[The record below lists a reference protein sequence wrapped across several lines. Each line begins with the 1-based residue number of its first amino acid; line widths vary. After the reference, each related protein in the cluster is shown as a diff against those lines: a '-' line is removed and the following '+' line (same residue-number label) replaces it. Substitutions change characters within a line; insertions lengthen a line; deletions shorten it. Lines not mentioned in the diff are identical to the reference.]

1 MAFVLKQ
8 SDSYRWPVSF
18 KLPTDGGKREKQ
30 SFEAEFKRLPQ
41 SRIMQIQTQAQR
53 LIKAAEDGEQIEGI
67 SDLSVADEV
76 LVGWSGIVD
85 EDGEEVPFSKA
96 NKAALLEV
104 PMLAA
109 SLIQS
114 YFESLVEEKR
124 KN

>member
-30 SFEAEFKRLPQ
+30 TFEAEFKRLPQ
-41 SRIMQIQTQAQR
+41 SRIMEIQTQAQR

-96 NKAALLEV
+96 NKVALLEV

>member
-30 SFEAEFKRLPQ
+30 TFEAEFKRLPQ
-41 SRIMQIQTQAQR
+41 SRIMQIQAQAQQ
-53 LIKAAEDGEQIEGI
+53 LVKAAEDGELVEGI

>member
-18 KLPTDGGKREKQ
+18 KLPTDGGKHEKQ

-41 SRIMQIQTQAQR
+41 SRIMEIQTQAQR
-53 LIKAAEDGEQIEGI
+53 LIKAAEDGEQMEGI

-96 NKAALLEV
+96 NKAVLLEV

-109 SLIQS
+109 S
-114 YFESLVEEKR
+114 VAG
-124 KN
+124 

>member
-41 SRIMQIQTQAQR
+41 SRIMEIQTQAQR

>member
-30 SFEAEFKRLPQ
+30 TFEAEFKRLPQ
-41 SRIMQIQTQAQR
+41 SRIMEIQTQAQR

>member
-8 SDSYRWPVSF
+8 SDSYRWPVTF

-41 SRIMQIQTQAQR
+41 SRIMEIQTQAQR
-53 LIKAAEDGEQIEGI
+53 LIKAAEDGEQVEGI

>member
-41 SRIMQIQTQAQR
+41 SRIMEIQTQAQR
-53 LIKAAEDGEQIEGI
+53 LIKAAEDGEQMEGI

>member
-41 SRIMQIQTQAQR
+41 SRIMEIQTQAQR
-53 LIKAAEDGEQIEGI
+53 LIKAAEDGEQVEGI

-76 LVGWSGIVD
+76 LVGWSGIID

>member
-18 KLPTDGGKREKQ
+18 KLPIDGGKREKQ

-41 SRIMQIQTQAQR
+41 SRIMEIQAQAQR

-85 EDGEEVPFSKA
+85 EDGEEVPFSKT

-109 SLIQS
+109 SLIQA